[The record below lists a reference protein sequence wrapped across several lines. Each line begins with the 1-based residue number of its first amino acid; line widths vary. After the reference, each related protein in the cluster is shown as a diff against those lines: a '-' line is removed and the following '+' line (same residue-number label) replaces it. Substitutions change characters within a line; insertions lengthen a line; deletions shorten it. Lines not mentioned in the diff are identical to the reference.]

1 MLKKIQER
9 IFPFIIALSALSVS
23 ASAAFYSVS
32 GLSKLFAGASLA
44 VIIMA
49 SSLEVSKLVIASL
62 LYQYRKTLPK
72 LLKIYLSIAAIVL
85 IGITSMGIYGF
96 LSSAYQETANKD
108 GLVTQQV
115 EALQTKKKLYED
127 TRDNILKEKQSLA
140 ELKGTLSK
148 GSTTQFTDRKGNLVV
163 RSNNATVKQI
173 ESANKSDENLT
184 SKLDIVNDSIFSLE
198 TQILEVKTGGDTA
211 SELGPLKYLSGLTG
225 VEMDRIIN
233 WLLLIIIFVFDPL
246 AIALVIAAN
255 YAFEQLKSKT
265 KENIYGETV
274 PVEETVEGMRKV
286 VEAYNDLE
294 DEIKEWEE
302 ASLVDLQ
309 DSIEWDKYGNPSP
322 IIEEDDL
329 EDVENKFKQEKI
341 NEVKNQESTS
351 GWRKRKQVKELEE
364 QDPFDI
370 YKKQFDTNND
380 GILDPEELVRYNY
393 WKMLQDKKNN
403 NNNEKQITY

>member
-1 MLKKIQER
+1 
-9 IFPFIIALSALSVS
+9 
-23 ASAAFYSVS
+23 
-32 GLSKLFAGASLA
+32 
-44 VIIMA
+44 MA

-72 LLKIYLSIAAIVL
+72 LLKVYLSIAAVVL

-127 TRDNILKEKQSLA
+127 NRDNIIKEKQSLA

-148 GSTTQFTDRKGNLVV
+148 GSTTQFTDKKGNLVV

-198 TQILEVKTGGDTA
+198 TQILEVKTGGDAA

-225 VEMDRIIN
+225 VGMDRIIN

-255 YAFEQLKSKT
+255 YAFEQIR
-265 KENIYGETV
+265 KEPTSENDEDWLEELTEEDKEWLEANLE
-274 PVEETVEGMRKV
+274 EETNIKW
-286 VEAYNDLE
+286 
-294 DEIKEWEE
+294 DE
-302 ASLVDLQ
+302 
-309 DSIEWDKYGNPSP
+309 YGNPS
-322 IIEEDDL
+322 IIDDDL
-329 EDVENKFKQEKI
+329 ENVENQFKQEKI
-341 NEVKNQESTS
+341 NEIKNQESTS
-351 GWRKRKQVKELEE
+351 GWRKGKQVKELEE

-380 GILDPEELVRYNY
+380 GVLDPEELIRYNY
-393 WKMLQDKKNN
+393 WKMLQEKKNN
-403 NNNEKQITY
+403 DNDNKNEKQITY

>member
-72 LLKIYLSIAAIVL
+72 LLKVYLSIAAVVL

-127 TRDNILKEKQSLA
+127 NRDNIIKEKQSLA

-148 GSTTQFTDRKGNLVV
+148 GSTTQFTDKKGNLVV

-198 TQILEVKTGGDTA
+198 TQILEVKTGGDAA

-225 VEMDRIIN
+225 VGMDRIIN

-255 YAFEQLKSKT
+255 YAFEQIR
-265 KENIYGETV
+265 KEPTSENDEDWLEELTEEDKEWLEANLE
-274 PVEETVEGMRKV
+274 EETNIKW
-286 VEAYNDLE
+286 
-294 DEIKEWEE
+294 DE
-302 ASLVDLQ
+302 
-309 DSIEWDKYGNPSP
+309 YGNPS
-322 IIEEDDL
+322 IIDDDL
-329 EDVENKFKQEKI
+329 ENVENQFKQEKI
-341 NEVKNQESTS
+341 NEIKNQESTS
-351 GWRKRKQVKELEE
+351 GWRKGKQVKELEE

-380 GILDPEELVRYNY
+380 GVLDPEELIRYNY
-393 WKMLQDKKNN
+393 WKMLQEKKNN
-403 NNNEKQITY
+403 DNDNKNEKQITY